1 MPLDPQIQTFL
12 DQLAASGLPPLEALT
27 PREARLQMEAG
38 TLMLGR
44 LPAVGRSE
52 DQAAPGPSGPIRL
65 RLTAPAATDPLPA
78 LVYFHGGGWVS
89 GSLFSHEHLCRALT
103 LASGL
108 AVISVNYRLAPEHP
122 YPAAVDDAEAATRWV
137 AGHAADLGL
146 DPARLA
152 VGGDSAGGNLAA
164 VVARRLRDRGLDRGG
179 PPLAAQLLLYAA
191 TDADFDTP
199 SYLANADGYML
210 TRAGMMWYWDHYLPD
225 RARRSDPDAA
235 PLRAEHLAGLPPA
248 VVVTAEFDPLRD
260 EGEAYARRLADAG
273 VPVRAFSYDG
283 LIHGF
288 LRRYRL
294 LDRGQPAID
303 EIARA
308 LRDLLGDRSSA
319 RAS

>member
-12 DQLAASGLPPLEALT
+12 DQLAASGLPPLDALT
-27 PREARLQMEAG
+27 PREARLHMEAG

-44 LPAVGRSE
+44 LPTVGRSE
-52 DQAAPGPSGPIRL
+52 DQSAPGPSGPIRL
-65 RLTAPAATDPLPA
+65 RLTAPSSRDPLPA

-108 AVISVNYRLAPEHP
+108 AVISVDYRLAPEHSFP
-122 YPAAVDDAEAATRWV
+122 SAVDDAEAATRWV
-137 AGHAADLGL
+137 FEHAADLGL

-164 VVARRLRDRGLDRGG
+164 VVARRLRDRDSGG
-179 PPLAAQLLLYAA
+179 PPLAAQLLLYPA

-199 SYLANADGYML
+199 SYHANAAGYML

-235 PLRAEHLAGLPPA
+235 PLRTERLAGLPPA
-248 VVVTAEFDPLRD
+248 VVVTAEFDPLHD

-273 VPVRAFSYDG
+273 VPVRGFSYDG

-294 LDRGQPAID
+294 LDRGPSAID

-308 LRDLLGDRSSA
+308 LRDLLDDRSAA